1 MGSTIGMSDP
11 CEASLT
17 ALAFRL
23 HITDTTYRYL
33 LLGAACIMGAVSIW
47 SMHYIGNR
55 AISMAQGQANV
66 QIQYSPG
73 FTAGSFFLPIIVVGA
88 AFYIFSTSDNVS
100 IVWTVTAGIMTGVA
114 VCGMH
119 YMGQGGI
126 ANYKL
131 IYHPAYIVGSAI
143 VSISATTVA
152 LGLFFYLNSIWTNS
166 WWKRV
171 ACACWLAAAI
181 SGMHWVATKGT
192 SYRIIPNEID
202 MASGLSREATVVVVI
217 CLVRL
222 ALNFGLLTLLTASRP
237 SAAASSSSPL
247 LLSDS
252 VPDNVQ
258 QTKHSRWFSHAP
270 HSIWMASSWS
280 RAKACSLAA
289 RLLTHTLR
297 EYVQYPFPQCDN
309 FRALWLI

>member
-1 MGSTIGMSDP
+1 MPTGSTIGMNDL
-11 CEASLT
+11 CDASST
-17 ALAFRL
+17 ALAFHL
-23 HITDTTYRYL
+23 HITDTICRYL

-47 SMHYIGNR
+47 SMHFIGNR
-55 AISMAQGQANV
+55 AISMAQGQAKV

-88 AFYIFSTSDNVS
+88 AFYVFSTSENVS
-100 IVWTVTAGIMTGVA
+100 IVWTVTAGLMTGLA

-126 ANYKL
+126 ANYNL
-131 IYHPAYIVGSAI
+131 IYNPAYIVGSAI
-143 VSISATTVA
+143 VSIAATTVA

-171 ACACWLAAAI
+171 TCACWLAAAI
-181 SGMHWVATKGT
+181 SGMHWVATMGT
-192 SYRIIPNEID
+192 TYRIIPNEID

-222 ALNFGLLTLLTASRP
+222 ALDFVLLILLTVSRP
-237 SAAASSSSPL
+237 SAAASSSSSL
-247 LLSDS
+247 LLSGS
-252 VPDNVQ
+252 VPANVQ
-258 QTKHSRWFSHAP
+258 QTKRNRWFSHAL

-280 RAKACSLAA
+280 RVKACCHAA

-297 EYVQYPFPQCDN
+297 EYVQYPFPHCAK
-309 FRALWLI
+309 FRAL